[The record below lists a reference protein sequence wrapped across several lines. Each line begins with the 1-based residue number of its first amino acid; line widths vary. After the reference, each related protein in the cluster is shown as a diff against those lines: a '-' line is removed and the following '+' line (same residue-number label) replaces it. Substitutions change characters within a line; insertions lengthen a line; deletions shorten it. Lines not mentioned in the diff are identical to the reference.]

1 MFVWDV
7 LLSVWGLFQAVVPFF
22 ILLGV
27 LVFIH
32 EWGHFAVARFFKV
45 RVEVFSL
52 GFGKKLLKWKKG
64 ATTYTVSAI
73 PLGGYV
79 KMFGD
84 QYGQTQIAEKDRA
97 DAFLYKKL
105 YQRVLI
111 VLAGPVMNFILAGV
125 IFAGLFMVGEE
136 RAHPVISKVE
146 KNSPAARAG
155 FEARDTILAVDNHP
169 IESLREW
176 KQIILNRPSEVLSVK
191 VRSQNS
197 NIIKTLTVQPE
208 NNQVVGE
215 FGFQETGG
223 EVKGLSYSTASSVVG
238 VSHPSSPAGQAGFQ
252 TFDRIVSLN
261 GQPVFTWDEV
271 KTLLASPGVRRHFF
285 TINRQGHIKELVLDI
300 KSPGPLKDMG
310 FEKPDLFIADLKAG
324 GAAFEAG
331 LKSGDRIVK
340 INGHSLNKWSDLVG
354 QVQGFD
360 PEKDQTLMLEV
371 VRNGELKTLTVT
383 PSEQVQLIN
392 GQEQKK
398 YMLGIISGVKLVP
411 AGGIFVSR
419 QLNPFKALG
428 QGFYRAGRWC
438 GVTGVYI
445 KKLIQ
450 GDISKKALGGAI
462 HIGREAYKTYSYGI
476 QYFFVIMAILSIQ
489 LFLVNLLPIPILDGG
504 HLLFYAV
511 EFVKGSPMSME
522 KMMVFQY
529 MGLIVILSLL
539 IFTTFNDVHNW
550 IYLW

>member
-1 MFVWDV
+1 MFVLDV
-7 LLSVWGLFQAVVPFF
+7 LLSVWGLFKAIVPFF
-22 ILLGV
+22 ILLGT

-32 EWGHFAVARFFKV
+32 EWGHFVVARFFKV

-84 QYGQTQIAEKDRA
+84 QYGQTKIAEKDRA

-111 VLAGPVMNFILAGV
+111 VLAGPVMNFLLAGL

-136 RAHPVISKVE
+136 KARPVISFVE
-146 KNSPAARAG
+146 KNTPAARAG
-155 FEARDTILAVDNHP
+155 FEAQDTILAVNNHP

-176 KQIILNRPSEVLSVK
+176 KQTVLKNPSEVLRVK
-191 VRSQNS
+191 VRTQALNA
-197 NIIKTLTVQPE
+197 IKTLTVRPE
-208 NNQVVGE
+208 NKQVTGE

-223 EVKGLSYSTASSVVG
+223 EVEGLVYSTASSVVG
-238 VSHPSSPAGQAGFQ
+238 VSHPSTPAGRAGFQ
-252 TFDRIVSLN
+252 TFDEILSLN
-261 GQPVFTWDEV
+261 GQPVFTWDQVESAL
-271 KTLLASPGVRRHFF
+271 TSPGVREHSF
-285 TINRQGHIKELVLDI
+285 TIKRQGQIKNLVLDL
-300 KSPGPLKDMG
+300 KNPAPLKSLG
-310 FEKPDLFIADLKAG
+310 FEKPDLFVADLKSG
-324 GAAFEAG
+324 GAAFKAG
-331 LKSGDRIVK
+331 LKPGDRILK
-340 INGHSLNKWSDLVG
+340 INGTSLNKWSDLVER
-354 QVQGFD
+354 VQSFH
-360 PEKDQTLMLEV
+360 PERDRSLKV
-371 VRNGELKTLTVT
+371 SVIRNGELKELTMA
-383 PSEQVQLIN
+383 PQEQVQLVN

-398 YMLGIISGVKLVP
+398 YMLGIISGVRLVP
-411 AGGIFVSR
+411 AGGIYIAR

-438 GVTGVYI
+438 GVTGLYI

-462 HIGREAYKTYSYGI
+462 HIGREAYKTYSYGV
-476 QYFFVIMAILSIQ
+476 QYFFMIMAVLSIQ

-511 EFVKGSPMSME
+511 EFVKGSPMSLK
-522 KMMVFQY
+522 KMMAFQY